1 MPNWSV
7 AEISD
12 LSGKTFV
19 ITGATHGLGE
29 AMAMALSAR
38 NATLV
43 LGCRDAKAGEAV
55 AERAGGN
62 ARSAA
67 LDLADLRSVHSF
79 ANQVDAADV
88 LINNA
93 AVMATPHRFTTD
105 GFETQFGTNHLG
117 HFALTGLLLPKV
129 TERIVT
135 VSSFA
140 HMWGRIELDDLNFEH
155 RKYNRWAA
163 YGQAKLANLM
173 FALELA
179 RRLRQAGSPV
189 SAMSAHPGYAVTNL
203 IYHSENR
210 ILESIMRQGELM
222 GQSAAQGARPPLRG
236 DLPCGGQRPIFRPTP
251 IPVRGT
257 TPSALSAESNR
268 HRNSHSA
275 LGHLGATYR
284 SQDRPHTS
292 GRSLLTPIIVPCAVP
307 SEHGENV
314 TVAVRLEHRK
324 DVGAAPELC
333 LTIDAAVRT
342 ASLSKKRDPDR
353 GEGSAPEFGG
363 ETPPGRRSALWC
375 NEIPTAMSRLI
386 ASSAV

>member
-1 MPNWSV
+1 MPDWSV

-12 LSGKTFV
+12 LSEKTFV

-43 LGCRDAKAGEAV
+43 LGCRDVGAGEAV

-62 ARSAA
+62 TRAAA

-79 ANQVDAADV
+79 ANQVDTADV

-93 AVMATPHRFTTD
+93 AVMATPHRLTTD
-105 GFETQFGTNHLG
+105 GFESQFGTNHLG

-140 HMWGRIELDDLNFEH
+140 HMWGRIDLDDLNFEH

-179 RRLRQAGSPV
+179 RRLRQAESPV

-222 GQSAAQGARPPLRG
+222 GQSAAQGARAPLYAATSPAAANGNFYGPRRFLYG
-236 DLPCGGQRPIFRPTP
+236 APRVARYRPKATDTAIARALWDISERLTGVSIVPT
-251 IPVRGT
+251 
-257 TPSALSAESNR
+257 
-268 HRNSHSA
+268 HS
-275 LGHLGATYR
+275 GGATSPR
-284 SQDRPHTS
+284 
-292 GRSLLTPIIVPCAVP
+292 
-307 SEHGENV
+307 
-314 TVAVRLEHRK
+314 
-324 DVGAAPELC
+324 
-333 LTIDAAVRT
+333 
-342 ASLSKKRDPDR
+342 
-353 GEGSAPEFGG
+353 
-363 ETPPGRRSALWC
+363 
-375 NEIPTAMSRLI
+375 
-386 ASSAV
+386 